1 MIAIQMSPL
10 AKLFAKIKAEMVA
23 NGTPFADSAAEAAF
37 RTWLQA
43 AWLDSG
49 CTQDFLCL
57 SQPAS
62 STTIR
67 LDVRTA
73 SAAHRTNVWW
83 GDGTTGSYTTGPSAD
98 TALTCT
104 YAAGALR
111 PVVVVGKLTKLYVV
125 SAYSCAFGGRISTA
139 RSLTTLTLSGNL
151 LTVSGSITG
160 MPLTSLSLSGN
171 LLTVSGSIT
180 GMALTTLTLSG
191 NLLTVSGSITGM
203 ALTTLTLS
211 GDLLTVSGS
220 ITGMPLMYLYLYGNL
235 LTVSGVPAFAATMR
249 QIYLRPATADLFS
262 QADIDAIWNTA
273 AAIGTTWTAEKLCY
287 TRGNCPARTSASDA
301 AFATLQ
307 SRGVAC
313 YSN

>member
-1 MIAIQMSPL
+1 MIAIRQSPL

-23 NGTPFADSAAEAAF
+23 NGTPFADAAAEAAF
-37 RTWLQA
+37 RTWLRT

-83 GDGTTGSYTTGPSAD
+83 GDGTTGSYATGPSAD
-98 TALTCT
+98 TALSCT
-104 YAAGALR
+104 YAVGALR
-111 PVVVVGKLTKLYVV
+111 PVVVVGRLTRLYVV
-125 SAYSCAFGGRISTA
+125 PAYNCAFGGRISTA
-139 RSLTTLTLSGNL
+139 RSLTYLS
-151 LTVSGSITG
+151 I
-160 MPLTSLSLSGN
+160 SGN

-180 GMALTTLTLSG
+180 GMALTYLSISGNLLTVSGSVTGMALTFLLLSG
-191 NLLTVSGSITGM
+191 NLLTVSGSVTGM
-203 ALTTLTLS
+203 ALTYLLLS
-211 GDLLTVSGS
+211 
-220 ITGMPLMYLYLYGNL
+220 GNL
-235 LTVSGVPAFAATMR
+235 LTVSGVPAFATAMR
-249 QIYLRPATADLFS
+249 QIYLRPATAGIFS

-273 AAIGTTWTAEKLCY
+273 AAIGTTWTTEKLCD

>member
-1 MIAIQMSPL
+1 MIAIRQSPL

-23 NGTPFADSAAEAAF
+23 NGTPFADAAAEAAF
-37 RTWLQA
+37 RTWLRT

-83 GDGTTGSYTTGPSAD
+83 GDGTTGSYATGPSAD
-98 TALTCT
+98 TALSCT
-104 YAAGALR
+104 YAVGALR
-111 PVVVVGKLTKLYVV
+111 PVVVVGRLTKLYVV
-125 SAYSCAFGGRISTA
+125 SAYNCAFGGRISTA
-139 RSLTTLTLSGNL
+139 RSLTYLSLSGNL
-151 LTVSGSITG
+151 LTVSGSVTG
-160 MPLTSLSLSGN
+160 MTLTYLRLYGN

-180 GMALTTLTLSG
+180 GMALTLLS
-191 NLLTVSGSITGM
+191 
-203 ALTTLTLS
+203 LS
-211 GDLLTVSGS
+211 
-220 ITGMPLMYLYLYGNL
+220 GNL

-273 AAIGTTWTAEKLCY
+273 AAIGTTWTNEKLCD

>member
-10 AKLFAKIKAEMVA
+10 ARLFANIKAEMVA

-73 SAAHRTNVWW
+73 SSAHRTNVWW

-111 PVVVVGKLTKLYVV
+111 PVVVVGKLTKLYVAG
-125 SAYSCAFGGRISTA
+125 AYNCTFGGRISTA
-139 RSLTTLTLSGNL
+139 RSLT
-151 LTVSGSITG
+151 
-160 MPLTSLSLSGN
+160 SLSLSGN
-171 LLTVSGSIT
+171 LLAVSGSIT
-180 GMALTTLTLSG
+180 GMSLTSLS
-191 NLLTVSGSITGM
+191 
-203 ALTTLTLS
+203 
-211 GDLLTVSGS
+211 
-220 ITGMPLMYLYLYGNL
+220 LYGNL
-235 LTVSGVPAFAATMR
+235 LTVSGVPAFTATMR
-249 QIYLRPATADLFS
+249 KIYLRPATAGLFS

-273 AAIGTTWTAEKLCY
+273 AAIGTTWTGEKLCD
-287 TRGNCPARTSASDA
+287 TRGNCPARTSASNA

>member
-73 SAAHRTNVWW
+73 SSAHRTNVWW

-125 SAYSCAFGGRISTA
+125 SANSCAVGGRISTA

-160 MPLTSLSLSGN
+160 MSLTSLSISGELLTVSGSITGMALTSLYLNGN

-180 GMALTTLTLSG
+180 GMALTTLTLF
-191 NLLTVSGSITGM
+191 
-203 ALTTLTLS
+203 
-211 GDLLTVSGS
+211 
-220 ITGMPLMYLYLYGNL
+220 GNL
-235 LTVSGVPAFAATMR
+235 LTVSGVPAFTATMR

>member
-98 TALTCT
+98 TALTRT

-111 PVVVVGKLTKLYVV
+111 PVVVVGKLTKLYV
-125 SAYSCAFGGRISTA
+125 SGAYNCTFGGRISTA
-139 RSLTTLTLSGNL
+139 RSLTDLTLSGILLTVSGSITGMALTFLNLYGNL

-160 MPLTSLSLSGN
+160 MPLTYLYLYGN
-171 LLTVSGSIT
+171 LITVSGSIT
-180 GMALTTLTLSG
+180 GMALPYLS
-191 NLLTVSGSITGM
+191 
-203 ALTTLTLS
+203 
-211 GDLLTVSGS
+211 
-220 ITGMPLMYLYLYGNL
+220 LYGNL

-249 QIYLRPATADLFS
+249 QISLRPATADLFS
-262 QADIDAIWNTA
+262 QADIDAIWSTA
-273 AAIGTTWTAEKLCY
+273 AAIGTTWTSEKLCD
-287 TRGNCPARTSASDA
+287 TRGNCPARTSASNA

>member
-43 AWLDSG
+43 AWQDSG
-49 CTQDFLCL
+49 FTQDFLCL

-111 PVVVVGKLTKLYVV
+111 PVVVVGKLTKLYV
-125 SAYSCAFGGRISTA
+125 AYGYNCAFGGRISTA
-139 RSLTTLTLSGNL
+139 RSLTS
-151 LTVSGSITG
+151 
-160 MPLTSLSLSGN
+160 
-171 LLTVSGSIT
+171 
-180 GMALTTLTLSG
+180 LTLSG

-203 ALTTLTLS
+203 ALTS
-211 GDLLTVSGS
+211 
-220 ITGMPLMYLYLYGNL
+220 LYLGGNL
-235 LTVSGVPAFAATMR
+235 LTVSGVPAFTATMR
-249 QIYLRPATADLFS
+249 QIYLRPATTDLFS

>member
-1 MIAIQMSPL
+1 MIAIRQSPL

-23 NGTPFADSAAEAAF
+23 NGTPFADAAAEAAF
-37 RTWLQA
+37 RAWLRT

-98 TALTCT
+98 TALSCT

-111 PVVVVGKLTKLYVV
+111 PVVVVGRLTRLYVAT
-125 SAYSCAFGGRISTA
+125 AYNCAFGGRISTA
-139 RSLTTLTLSGNL
+139 RSLTS
-151 LTVSGSITG
+151 
-160 MPLTSLSLSGN
+160 
-171 LLTVSGSIT
+171 
-180 GMALTTLTLSG
+180 
-191 NLLTVSGSITGM
+191 
-203 ALTTLTLS
+203 
-211 GDLLTVSGS
+211 
-220 ITGMPLMYLYLYGNL
+220 LYLSGNL
-235 LTVSGVPAFAATMR
+235 LTVSGVPAFSAPMR

-273 AAIGTTWTAEKLCY
+273 AAIGTTWTIEKLCD
-287 TRGNCPARTSASDA
+287 TRGNCPSRTSASDA

>member
-111 PVVVVGKLTKLYVV
+111 PVVVVGRLTKLNVT
-125 SAYSCAFGGRISTA
+125 SAYNCAFGGRISTA
-139 RSLTTLTLSGNL
+139 RSLTTLTL
-151 LTVSGSITG
+151 
-160 MPLTSLSLSGN
+160 
-171 LLTVSGSIT
+171 
-180 GMALTTLTLSG
+180 
-191 NLLTVSGSITGM
+191 
-203 ALTTLTLS
+203 
-211 GDLLTVSGS
+211 
-220 ITGMPLMYLYLYGNL
+220 YGNL
-235 LTVSGVPAFAATMR
+235 LTVSGVPAFTATMR
-249 QIYLRPATADLFS
+249 QIYLRPATAGLFS

-273 AAIGTTWTAEKLCY
+273 AAIGTTWTAEKLCD

>member
-83 GDGTTGSYTTGPSAD
+83 GDGTTGSYATGPSAD
-98 TALTCT
+98 TALTRT

-111 PVVVVGKLTKLYVV
+111 PVVVVGKLTKLYVA
-125 SAYSCAFGGRISTA
+125 SSYNCAFGGRISTA
-139 RSLTTLTLSGNL
+139 RSLTYLHLY
-151 LTVSGSITG
+151 
-160 MPLTSLSLSGN
+160 GN

-180 GMALTTLTLSG
+180 GMALTTLF
-191 NLLTVSGSITGM
+191 
-203 ALTTLTLS
+203 
-211 GDLLTVSGS
+211 
-220 ITGMPLMYLYLYGNL
+220 LYGNL
-235 LTVSGVPAFAATMR
+235 LAVSGVPAFTATMK
-249 QIYLRPATADLFS
+249 QIYLRPATAGIFS

-273 AAIGTTWTAEKLCY
+273 AAIGTTWTNEKLCD
-287 TRGNCPARTSASDA
+287 TRGNCLARTSASDA

>member
-43 AWLDSG
+43 AWQDSG
-49 CTQDFLCL
+49 FTQDFLCL

-98 TALTCT
+98 TALTRT

-111 PVVVVGKLTKLYVV
+111 PVVVVGKLTKLYVAG
-125 SAYSCAFGGRISTA
+125 AYNCAFGGRISTA
-139 RSLTTLTLSGNL
+139 RSLTTLTLS
-151 LTVSGSITG
+151 
-160 MPLTSLSLSGN
+160 
-171 LLTVSGSIT
+171 
-180 GMALTTLTLSG
+180 
-191 NLLTVSGSITGM
+191 
-203 ALTTLTLS
+203 
-211 GDLLTVSGS
+211 
-220 ITGMPLMYLYLYGNL
+220 GNL

-273 AAIGTTWTAEKLCY
+273 AAIGTTWTAEKLCD

>member
-1 MIAIQMSPL
+1 MIAIQTSPL
-10 AKLFAKIKAEMVA
+10 ARLFAKIKAEMVA

-43 AWLDSG
+43 AWRDSG
-49 CTQDFLCL
+49 FTQDFLCL

-104 YAAGALR
+104 YEAGALR
-111 PVVVVGKLTKLYVV
+111 PVVVVGKLTKLSVAGSYN
-125 SAYSCAFGGRISTA
+125 CAFGGRISTT
-139 RSLTTLTLSGNL
+139 RSLMSLTLN
-151 LTVSGSITG
+151 
-160 MPLTSLSLSGN
+160 GN

-180 GMALTTLTLSG
+180 GMALTFLYLNG
-191 NLLTVSGSITGM
+191 YLLAVSGSITGM
-203 ALTTLTLS
+203 ALTSLYLS

-220 ITGMPLMYLYLYGNL
+220 ITGMPLPTLYINGNL
-235 LTVSGVPAFAATMR
+235 LTVSGVPAFTATMR
-249 QIYLRPATADLFS
+249 QIYLRPATAGLFS
-262 QADIDAIWNTA
+262 QAYIDAIWNTA
-273 AAIGTTWTAEKLCY
+273 AAIGTTWTNEKVCD

-301 AFATLQ
+301 AFATLK

>member
-111 PVVVVGKLTKLYVV
+111 PVVVVGKLTKLYVAG
-125 SAYSCAFGGRISTA
+125 AYNCAFGGRISTA
-139 RSLTTLTLSGNL
+139 RSLTY
-151 LTVSGSITG
+151 
-160 MPLTSLSLSGN
+160 LSLAGN
-171 LLTVSGSIT
+171 LTVSGSIT
-180 GMALTTLTLSG
+180 GMALTSLSISG
-191 NLLTVSGSITGM
+191 NLLTVSGI
-203 ALTTLTLS
+203 
-211 GDLLTVSGS
+211 
-220 ITGMPLMYLYLYGNL
+220 
-235 LTVSGVPAFAATMR
+235 PAFVATMR
-249 QIYLRPATADLFS
+249 QISLRPATADLFS

-273 AAIGTTWTAEKLCY
+273 AAIGTTWTVEKRCD

>member
-10 AKLFAKIKAEMVA
+10 ARLFANIKAEMVA

-73 SAAHRTNVWW
+73 SSAHRTNVWW

-111 PVVVVGKLTKLYVV
+111 PVVVVGKLTKLYV
-125 SAYSCAFGGRISTA
+125 SGAYNCTFGGRISTA
-139 RSLTTLTLSGNL
+139 RSLT
-151 LTVSGSITG
+151 
-160 MPLTSLSLSGN
+160 SLSLSG
-171 LLTVSGSIT
+171 S
-180 GMALTTLTLSG
+180 
-191 NLLTVSGSITGM
+191 
-203 ALTTLTLS
+203 
-211 GDLLTVSGS
+211 
-220 ITGMPLMYLYLYGNL
+220 L
-235 LTVSGVPAFAATMR
+235 LTVSGVPAFTATMR
-249 QIYLRPATADLFS
+249 KIYLRPATAGLFS

-273 AAIGTTWTAEKLCY
+273 AAIGTTWTGEKLCD
-287 TRGNCPARTSASDA
+287 TRGNCPARTSASNA

>member
-1 MIAIQMSPL
+1 MIAIQTSPL

-98 TALTCT
+98 TALTRT

-111 PVVVVGKLTKLYVV
+111 PVVVVGKLTKLYVA
-125 SAYSCAFGGRISTA
+125 SAYNCAFGGRISTA
-139 RSLTTLTLSGNL
+139 RSLTYLYLYGTL

-160 MPLTSLSLSGN
+160 MPLTTLYLNGN

-180 GMALTTLTLSG
+180 GMALPT
-191 NLLTVSGSITGM
+191 
-203 ALTTLTLS
+203 
-211 GDLLTVSGS
+211 
-220 ITGMPLMYLYLYGNL
+220 LYLFGNL
-235 LTVSGVPAFAATMR
+235 LTVSGVPAFTATMR

-273 AAIGTTWTAEKLCY
+273 AAIGTTWTVDKLCD
-287 TRGNCPARTSASDA
+287 TRGNCPARTSASNA

>member
-10 AKLFAKIKAEMVA
+10 ASLFAKIKAEMVA

-125 SAYSCAFGGRISTA
+125 STYNCAFGGRISTA
-139 RSLTTLTLSGNL
+139 RSLT
-151 LTVSGSITG
+151 
-160 MPLTSLSLSGN
+160 SLSLSGT

-180 GMALTTLTLSG
+180 GMALTNLSLSST
-191 NLLTVSGSITGM
+191 LLTVSGSITGM
-203 ALTTLTLS
+203 ALTNLS
-211 GDLLTVSGS
+211 S
-220 ITGMPLMYLYLYGNL
+220 PALY
-235 LTVSGVPAFAATMR
+235 
-249 QIYLRPATADLFS
+249 S
-262 QADIDAIWNTA
+262 Q
-273 AAIGTTWTAEKLCY
+273 C
-287 TRGNCPARTSASDA
+287 RVASPVW
-301 AFATLQ
+301 
-307 SRGVAC
+307 R
-313 YSN
+313 

>member
-10 AKLFAKIKAEMVA
+10 ARLFANIKAEMVA
-23 NGTPFADSAAEAAF
+23 NGTPFADAAAEAAF

-73 SAAHRTNVWW
+73 SSAHRTNVWW

-111 PVVVVGKLTKLYVV
+111 PVVVVGKLTKLYVA
-125 SAYSCAFGGRISTA
+125 SAYNCTFGGRISTA
-139 RSLTTLTLSGNL
+139 RSLTSLYLYGNL

-160 MPLTSLSLSGN
+160 MSLTNLLLSG
-171 LLTVSGSIT
+171 I
-180 GMALTTLTLSG
+180 
-191 NLLTVSGSITGM
+191 
-203 ALTTLTLS
+203 
-211 GDLLTVSGS
+211 
-220 ITGMPLMYLYLYGNL
+220 L
-235 LTVSGVPAFAATMR
+235 LTVSGVPAFTATMR
-249 QIYLRPATADLFS
+249 QIYLRPATAGLFS

-273 AAIGTTWTAEKLCY
+273 AAIGTTWTNEKLCD
-287 TRGNCPARTSASDA
+287 TRGNCPARTSASYA

>member
-98 TALTCT
+98 TALTRT

-125 SAYSCAFGGRISTA
+125 GAYNCAFGGRISTA
-139 RSLTTLTLSGNL
+139 RSLTQMELVGNL
-151 LTVSGSITG
+151 LAVSGSISG
-160 MPLTSLSLSGN
+160 MALTYLYLVGT
-171 LLTVSGSIT
+171 LLAVSGSTT
-180 GMALTTLTLSG
+180 GMALTIMTLDG
-191 NLLTVSGSITGM
+191 NLLR
-203 ALTTLTLS
+203 
-211 GDLLTVSGS
+211 
-220 ITGMPLMYLYLYGNL
+220 
-235 LTVSGVPAFAATMR
+235 VSGVPAFAATMR

-273 AAIGTTWTAEKLCY
+273 AAIGTTWTEKLCD

-301 AFATLQ
+301 AFATLR